1 MKLMTLGFLAALLAL
16 CTFNANADSNY
27 RATFVFTHLGEE
39 IARQQLD
46 LVDGEEAVYQQL
58 SPGAVSYRLAAS
70 AEPAGNGDV
79 FVRLRFSSGR
89 LDSQPRLLVTPG
101 ESVAMTD
108 GALAIE
114 LQLEPL
120 AGDTQG

>member
-1 MKLMTLGFLAALLAL
+1 ML
-16 CTFNANADSNY
+16 CPLQASADSDY

-58 SPGAVSYRLAAS
+58 SPEAVSYRLAAS
-70 AEPAGNGDV
+70 AKPAGNGDV
-79 FVRLRFSSGR
+79 FVQLRFSSGR

-120 AGDTQG
+120 APSVPG